1 MEKHTTTLVT
11 SFISSVNLVELNTSK
26 RLSLMFATTSHQW
39 PPCRTGIIT
48 WEKKGDSKN
57 IQKIEKMR
65 RRKNDLTKNM
75 KKIQNKDTN
84 HINFIQTEFD
94 GGMMELLLKQFNVKT
109 IYFHVILVKKIVNF

>member
-48 WEKKGDSKN
+48 WEKKGDNKN
-57 IQKIEKMR
+57 IQN
-65 RRKNDLTKNM
+65 RKNERE
-75 KKIQNKDTN
+75 KI
-84 HINFIQTEFD
+84 
-94 GGMMELLLKQFNVKT
+94 
-109 IYFHVILVKKIVNF
+109 